1 MRSRFIFLL
10 TILAILFL
18 SVFASASN
26 SLWSDNFVDIYRE
39 KEREFEIGDIITV
52 IIEENTAAVS
62 SANTSVS
69 QGSSVNAGAGFGIF
83 DFLRSFGFSY
93 ADDDDAQGQTQRAGS
108 INADITTL
116 VVDILENGN
125 LQIEGTKKIKVNGE
139 EQIIKL
145 SGIVRRE
152 DITKENTVPSWKIAN
167 ASIELEGKGFITEKQ
182 RPNLFQRILNW
193 IF

>member
-1 MRSRFIFLL
+1 MRFPVPIPV
-10 TILAILFL
+10 
-18 SVFASASN
+18 SVGEVVLMPVPA
-26 SLWSDNFVDIYRE
+26 
-39 KEREFEIGDIITV
+39 
-52 IIEENTAAVS
+52 
-62 SANTSVS
+62 
-69 QGSSVNAGAGFGIF
+69 FGIF

-152 DITKENTVPSWKIAN
+152 DITKENNCTI
-167 ASIELEGKGFITEKQ
+167 LENCQ
-182 RPNLFQRILNW
+182 CQH
-193 IF
+193 

>member
-18 SVFASASN
+18 SVFVSASN